1 MAARESSSKVH
12 AKHKT
17 YTHLTQLTAEG
28 QLPVDFLL
36 VKKVTLDT
44 NGY

>member
-17 YTHLTQLTAEG
+17 YTHLTQLKASYRST
-28 QLPVDFLL
+28 F
-36 VKKVTLDT
+36 
-44 NGY
+44 Y